1 MLGRVASFNRLGVM
15 LVSSEYSK
23 LLETAKNLQNYLGA
37 HNLPKELIDDRNKRV
52 ESHARTEEETLMAH
66 FHEDSLFSIK
76 TVRFLK
82 DFVRYNAIPDKDT
95 TNKSFLRTAEIFRL
109 QGIKNCQFLLQL
121 NNPMLKGVDPYAEDL
136 TNEQIMWIME
146 EARTNFWYFL
156 REICKVRADRYFQ
169 ANRGNISFIWT
180 YLNHITSYMIMPRQ
194 QGKFQRNSSK
204 VRVKAKDRASTS
216 RPADHWVKIGDLRIG
231 DEVIDRIGK
240 PTTVIGIHPQGKKRL
255 YAVACSDGRTT
266 DAGAEHLWDVADHSN
281 TLNENPIWDQYTT
294 AQIMTRI
301 KKGIKIELPLIE
313 PEEGIKQKH
322 SIRPY
327 VMGLLFANPNDGK
340 RVKVSNV
347 TSKLVSYMQTKLP
360 KHLKLV
366 VKGDNYYLR
375 MANSGPLA
383 LTQAAGV
390 PQDYLEG
397 SIEDRAELLHAFLDR
412 GEATPQGLLY
422 RTSNEVIKRQLQYV
436 TRSLGGTATATE
448 EGLVITLPES
458 IGYYKFT
465 KGEVPTAPNQLFITS
480 VTYAGSDECTCIE
493 VDNEEHLYVTDDFMV
508 THNTVSVQVI
518 NFWLTYINGRGYK
531 THVITLKSDNRAQFI
546 DAVKRMRSCI
556 PTYLVNPTYKDK
568 DAGTYLTYRSFG
580 DDKVNTLTI
589 NVPQIG
595 KDAAGDVGRGLTVGT
610 TFLDEPGYIQ
620 WIEEIINGA
629 MPSALTEME
638 LCREAGLP
646 YGIGYI
652 TTPNTTLHPSGDFM
666 FKKLMSATEWR
677 EKFFDSYSE
686 SHLKD
691 RLLKASPEKTTSPSV
706 SMVYNYLQLGKNKDW
721 VKRTIDELNLSLA
734 KAKIDL
740 LLMWVEDG
748 EDRLFDDITR
758 EAINNVKRERVWS
771 KEYRNSGLFVDFFV
785 TQEQLM
791 EMAKKE
797 YNDHFM
803 IGVDTSSAVNKDA
816 CTMIIRSMKTGKV
829 IGVGRYALAMLDD
842 VTAIIVD
849 MLEVLQ
855 NSVLIIERNYA
866 HHMIDSLLMLL
877 PSKGLDPFTRIYNQV
892 YQNPA
897 LHTKELELVQNT
909 KFSYRDKNFYLK
921 LKHLFGFNTTA
932 TSRKTLYGLIQEAVA
947 VTGYGINYDKLA
959 DELINLRTKGDRI
972 DHDSKQHDDLVI
984 SWLLT
989 YWFIKLGANKPYY
1002 NISAALALTDTKNL
1016 LDVGKQKTELPVDPS
1031 IVQFFDNVRLRIS
1044 SLTDELLKTPDNI
1057 LALRLEAEIHKLSKL
1072 LPPETA
1078 KLLTIDTLL
1087 ENTKLERAKRIM
1099 HHKLKAA

>member
-1 MLGRVASFNRLGVM
+1 MDSDYA
-15 LVSSEYSK
+15 K
-23 LLETAKNLQNYLGA
+23 LLQSAKDLQEWLGA
-37 HNLPKELIDDRNKRV
+37 YNLPKELIDDRAKRKD
-52 ESHARTEEETLMAH
+52 SHARTEEETLMAH

-82 DFVRYNAIPDKDT
+82 DFQRYGAVADKKT
-95 TNKSFLRTAEIFRL
+95 KNYSFLRTAEIFKR
-109 QGIKNCQFLLQL
+109 QGIKNYFFLLQL
-121 NNPMLKGVDPYAEDL
+121 NNPQLQGVDPYAEDL
-136 TNEQIMWIME
+136 TNEQILWIME

-156 REICKVRADRYFQ
+156 REVCKVRADRYFQ

-194 QGKFQRNSSK
+194 QGKPQRVTNK
-204 VRVKAKDRASTS
+204 VRVKS
-216 RPADHWVKIGDLRIG
+216 RKVMGNTVPSNHWMQIGDLRLG
-231 DEVIDRIGK
+231 DVIIDSSGK
-240 PTTVIGIHPQGKKRL
+240 ETTVIGIHPQGKKRL
-255 YAVACSDGRTT
+255 YSVTCSDGRST
-266 DAGAEHLWDVADHSN
+266 DAGSEHLWDVADHSN
-281 TLNENPIWDQYTT
+281 TLNDRPIWDSYTT
-294 AQIMTRI
+294 VQIKNRI
-301 KKGIKIELPLIE
+301 KMGIKIELPLIE
-313 PEEGIKQKH
+313 PEQGIEQSRGMK
-322 SIRPY
+322 PY
-327 VMGLLFANPNDGK
+327 VMGLLFAGEQNGK
-340 RVKVSNV
+340 RINLGKVNQD
-347 TSKLVSYMQTKLP
+347 LVSYLSNNLP
-360 KHLKLV
+360 KHLKMVLEGEEV
-366 VKGDNYYLR
+366 HLR
-375 MANSGPLA
+375 MTNNEDIVVRKS
-383 LTQAAGV
+383 AGV

-397 SIEDRAELLHAFLDR
+397 PVEDRKALLHAFLDR
-412 GEATPQGLLY
+412 GECTPQGLLY
-422 RTSNEVIKRQLQYV
+422 RSASNTVLNQVQYLA
-436 TRSLGGTATATE
+436 RSLGGTATLVE
-448 EGLVITLPES
+448 ENGVIVTLPED
-458 IGYYKFT
+458 IPYYRFH
-465 KGEVPTAPNQLFITS
+465 KGEVPDTPNQLF
-480 VTYAGSDECTCIE
+480 VTEVKYAGMDECVCIE
-493 VDNEEHLYVTDDFMV
+493 VDTENHLYITDDFML

-556 PTYLVNPTYKDK
+556 PEYLVNPTYKDK
-568 DAGTYLTYRSFG
+568 DAGTYLTYKAFG
-580 DDKVNTLTI
+580 EDKVNVLTI

-638 LCREAGLP
+638 LCREAGIP

-652 TTPNTTLHPSGDFM
+652 TTPNTTLHPSGEFM

-691 RLLKASPEKTTSPSV
+691 RLIKASPETTLSPAV
-706 SMVYNYLQLGKNKDW
+706 SMVYNYLQLGKDKDW
-721 VKRTIDELNLSLA
+721 VKRTIDELKLSLA

-748 EDRLFDDITR
+748 ENRLFDDLTR
-758 EAINNVKRERVWS
+758 EAINNVKRDKIWS

-785 TQEQLM
+785 TQEKLM

-797 YNDHFM
+797 YNDHFI
-803 IGVDTSSAVNKDA
+803 IGVDTSSAINKDA

-829 IGVGRYALAMLDD
+829 VGVGRYALAMLDD

-849 MLEVLQ
+849 MLQVFQ
-855 NSVLIIERNYA
+855 NSVLVIERNYA
-866 HHMIDSLLMLL
+866 HHMIDSLLLIL
-877 PSKGLDPFTRIYNQV
+877 PSKGMDPFARIYNQV
-892 YQNPA
+892 YQDPA
-897 LHTKELELVQNT
+897 LHQKELEMVQNT
-909 KFSYRDKNFYLK
+909 KFAYRDKNFYLK
-921 LKHLFGFNTTA
+921 LKHLFGFNTSA
-932 TSRKTLYGLIQEAVA
+932 NSRKTLYGLIQEAVA

-1002 NISAALALTDTKNL
+1002 NIMPALALTDTRSL
-1016 LDVGKQKTELPVDPS
+1016 LEVGKDKVERPVDPS
-1031 IVQFFDNVRLRIS
+1031 IMAFFENVRIQIS
-1044 SLTDELLKTPDNI
+1044 KLTEELLKTNDNI
-1057 LALRLEAEIHKLSKL
+1057 LALRLEAEIFKMGKL

-1078 KLLTIDTLL
+1078 KLLTIDTLV
-1087 ENTKLERAKRIM
+1087 ENAKLERAKRVM
-1099 HHKLKAA
+1099 QNKFKAA

>member
-1 MLGRVASFNRLGVM
+1 MPGRLALLTAWGIM
-15 LVSSEYSK
+15 LVNSEYSK
-23 LLETAKNLQNYLGA
+23 LLETAKKLQDYLGA
-37 HNLPKELIDDRNKRV
+37 HNLPKELIDDSAKRIQ
-52 ESHARTEEETLMAH
+52 SNTRTEEETLMAH
-66 FHEDSLFSIK
+66 FNEDSLYSIK

-82 DFVRYNAIPDKDT
+82 DFARYNAIADRET
-95 TNKSFLRTAEIFRL
+95 SNKSFLRTSEIFRL
-109 QGIKNCQFLLQL
+109 QGIKNYFFLLQL
-121 NNPMLKGVDPYAEDL
+121 NNPQLKGVDPYAEDL
-136 TNEQIMWIME
+136 TNEQILWIME

-194 QGKFQRNSSK
+194 QGKFQRNSNK
-204 VRVKAKDRASTS
+204 VRIAVRDRHGN
-216 RPADHWVKIGDLRIG
+216 RMPGHCWVKIGDLRIG
-231 DEVIDRIGK
+231 DEVIDRTGK
-240 PTTVIGIHPQGKKRL
+240 VTSVIGIHPQGKKRL
-255 YAVACSDGRTT
+255 YAVTCSDGRTT

-281 TLNENPIWDQYTT
+281 TLNDNPIWDQYNTN
-294 AQIMTRI
+294 QILNRI
-301 KKGIKIELPLIE
+301 KKGTKIELPLIE
-313 PEEGIKQKH
+313 PEDGPKQKH

-327 VMGLLFANPNDGK
+327 VMGLLFANQFDGK
-340 RVKVSNV
+340 RIKISHV
-347 TSKLVSYMQTKLP
+347 TGQLVGYMSTKLP

-366 VKGDNYYLR
+366 VEGDNYYLR
-375 MANSGPLA
+375 MNDNSEMVI
-383 LTQAAGV
+383 TQASGV

-397 SIEDRAELLHAFLDR
+397 SIEDRTDLLHAFLDR

-422 RTSNEVIKRQLQYV
+422 RTSNEVIKRQLQYLA
-436 TRSLGGTATATE
+436 RSLGGTATASDDGVT
-448 EGLVITLPES
+448 VTLPEQIS
-458 IGYYKFT
+458 YYKFT
-465 KGEVPTAPNQLFITS
+465 KAERPTAPNQLFITG
-480 VTYAGSDECTCIE
+480 VKYAGQDECTCIE
-493 VDNEEHLYVTDDFMV
+493 VDNEEHLYVTDDFIV

-556 PTYLVNPTYKDK
+556 PKYLVNPTYKDK
-568 DAGTYLTYRSFG
+568 DAGTYLNYKAFG
-580 DDKVNTLTI
+580 EDKVNVLTI

-638 LCREAGLP
+638 LCREAGIP

-691 RLLKASPEKTTSPSV
+691 RLLRASPEKTTSPSV

-748 EDRLFDDITR
+748 EDRLFDDVTR

-771 KEYRNSGLFVDFFV
+771 KEYKNTGLFVDFFV
-785 TQEQLM
+785 SQEQLM

-877 PSKGLDPFTRIYNQV
+877 PSKGMDPFTRIYNQV

-897 LHTKELELVQNT
+897 LHPKELELVQNT

-932 TSRKTLYGLIQEAVA
+932 TSRKALYGLIQEAVA

-1002 NISAALALTDTKNL
+1002 NISAALALTDTRNL
-1016 LDVGKQKTELPVDPS
+1016 LDAGKQKTDTPVDPS
-1031 IVQFFDNVRLRIS
+1031 IMQFFDNVRLKIS
-1044 SLTDELLKTPDNI
+1044 ALTEELLKTPDNI
-1057 LALRLEAEIHKLSKL
+1057 LALRLEAEIHKMSKL

-1099 HHKLKAA
+1099 QHKLRAA

>member
-1 MLGRVASFNRLGVM
+1 MTEAYSRL
-15 LVSSEYSK
+15 LD
-23 LLETAKNLQNYLGA
+23 TAKKLQDYLGA
-37 HNLPKELIDDRNKRV
+37 HNLPKVLIDDQAKRFD
-52 ESHARTEEETLMAH
+52 SHSRTEEETLMAH
-66 FHEDSLFSIK
+66 FNEDSLFSIK
-76 TVRFLK
+76 TARFLK
-82 DFVRYNAIPDKDT
+82 DFARYNAIADQGT
-95 TNKSFLRTAEIFRL
+95 QNKSFLRTAEIFRK
-109 QGIKNCQFLLQL
+109 QGIKNYFFLLQL
-121 NNPMLKGVDPYAEDL
+121 NNPMLKGVDPYADDL
-136 TNEQIMWIME
+136 TNEQELWIME

-156 REICKVRADRYFQ
+156 REVCKVRADRYFQ

-194 QGKFQRNSSK
+194 QGKPQRVTSK
-204 VRVKAKDRASTS
+204 VRVKAKQTNRTTV
-216 RPADHWVKIGDLRIG
+216 PGNHWVQIGQLCLG
-231 DEVIDRIGK
+231 DTVIDRNGK
-240 PTTVIGIHPQGKKRL
+240 DSTVIGIHPQGKKRL
-255 YAVACSDGRTT
+255 YQVTCSDGRST
-266 DAGAEHLWDVADHSN
+266 DAGAEHLWNVADHSN
-281 TLNENPIWDQYTT
+281 KLNDNPVWDEYTT
-294 AQIMTRI
+294 VQIINRI
-301 KKGIKIELPLIE
+301 KKGIQIELPLIE
-313 PEEGIKQKH
+313 PENGPQQK
-322 SIRPY
+322 SGMRPY
-327 VMGLLFANPNDGK
+327 VMGLLFANPNDGN
-340 RVKVSNV
+340 RVKLSHV
-347 TSKLVSYMQTKLP
+347 TSDMVSYLQTKLP

-366 VKGDNYYLR
+366 VEGDNYYLR
-375 MANSGPLA
+375 MRSNDPLVIA
-383 LTQAAGV
+383 QAQGV

-397 SIEDRAELLHAFLDR
+397 SIKDRSELLQAFLDR
-412 GEATPQGLLY
+412 ADPTPRGMLY
-422 RTSNEVIKRQLQYV
+422 KTSNAVIKRQLQYV
-436 TRSLGGTATATE
+436 ARSLGGTAKDVDA
-448 EGLVITLPES
+448 GVLITLPEEVS
-458 IGYYKFT
+458 YYKFT
-465 KGEVPTAPNQLFITS
+465 QAERPTAANQLFITDIKY
-480 VTYAGSDECTCIE
+480 VGHDECVCIE
-493 VDNEEHLYVTDDFMV
+493 VDNEDHLYVTDDFML

-556 PTYLVNPTYKDK
+556 PKYLVNPTYKDK

-580 DDKVNTLTI
+580 EDKVNTLTI

-638 LCREAGLP
+638 LCREAGIP

-691 RLLKASPEKTTSPSV
+691 RLIKASPEPTTAPAV

-721 VKRTIDELNLSLA
+721 VKKTIDELNLSLS

-748 EDRLFDDITR
+748 ENRLFDDVTR
-758 EAINNVKRERVWS
+758 EAINNVKREKVWS

-785 TQEQLM
+785 TQEKLM

-797 YNDHFM
+797 YNDHFI
-803 IGVDTSSAVNKDA
+803 IGVDTSSAINKDA
-816 CTMIIRSMKTGKV
+816 CTLIIRSMKTGKV
-829 IGVGRYALAMLDD
+829 VGVGRYALAMLDD

-849 MLEVLQ
+849 MLQVFQ
-855 NSVLIIERNYA
+855 NSVLVIERNYA

-877 PSKGLDPFTRIYNQV
+877 PSKGMDPFTRIFNQV
-892 YQNPA
+892 YQNPE
-897 LHTKELELVQNT
+897 LHTKELEAVQNT
-909 KFSYRDKNFYLK
+909 RFAYRDKSFYLK
-921 LKHLFGFNTTA
+921 YKHLFGFNTTA
-932 TSRKTLYGLIQEAVA
+932 NSRKTLYGLIQEAVA

-1002 NISAALALTDTKNL
+1002 GIMPALALTDTQNL
-1016 LDVGKQKTELPVDPS
+1016 LDVGKQKNETAVDPS
-1031 IVQFFDNVRLRIS
+1031 IIQFFDNVRLKVN
-1044 SLTDELLKTPDNI
+1044 SLTEELLKTNDNI

-1078 KLLTIDTLL
+1078 KLLTVDSLL
-1087 ENTKLERAKRIM
+1087 ENVKLERAKRMRDI
-1099 HHKLKAA
+1099 KLRAA

>member
-1 MLGRVASFNRLGVM
+1 VNE
-15 LVSSEYSK
+15 EYAK

-37 HNLPKELIDDRNKRV
+37 HNLPKVLIDDQIKRV
-52 ESHARTEEETLMAH
+52 ESHARTDDETLLAH
-66 FHEDSLFSIK
+66 YNEDSLYSIR
-76 TVRFLK
+76 TARFLK
-82 DFVRYNAIPDKDT
+82 DFARYRAVPDLDT
-95 TNKSFLRTAEIFRL
+95 KNTSFLRTAEIFRK
-109 QGIKNCQFLLQL
+109 QGIKNYFFCLQL

-136 TNEQIMWIME
+136 TNEQTAWIME
-146 EARTNFWYFL
+146 ESRTNFWYFL
-156 REICKVRADRYFQ
+156 REVCKVRSDRFFQ
-169 ANRGNISFIWT
+169 ANRGNISFIWN
-180 YLNHITSYMIMPRQ
+180 YLNHITTYMIMPRQ

-204 VRVKAKDRASTS
+204 VRVKAKS
-216 RPADHWVKIGDLRIG
+216 RNGNQLPGHCWVKIKDLRIG
-231 DEVIDRIGK
+231 DDVIDRSGK
-240 PTTVIGIHPQGKKRL
+240 VTTVIGIHPQGTKRL
-255 YAVACSDGRTT
+255 YTVKCSDGRST
-266 DAGAEHLWDVADHSN
+266 DAGAEHLWNVADYSN
-281 TLNENPIWDQYTT
+281 TLNDNAIWDEYST
-294 AQIMTRI
+294 AQMITRI

-313 PEEGIKQKH
+313 PEDGPQQKR
-322 SIRPY
+322 SMRPY
-327 VMGLLFANPNDGK
+327 VMGLLFANHYVDGK
-340 RVKVSNV
+340 IKLSHV
-347 TSKLVSYMQTKLP
+347 TDKLVSYLMTKLP
-360 KHLKLV
+360 KHLKFV
-366 VKGDNYYLR
+366 VEGDNYYLQ
-375 MANSGPLA
+375 MANKDEMTISQSP
-383 LTQAAGV
+383 GV

-397 SIEDRAELLHAFLDR
+397 PIKDRVELLQAFLDR
-412 GEATPQGLLY
+412 GEATPQGMLY
-422 RTSNEVIKRQLQYV
+422 QTDNKVIVQQLQYLA
-436 TRSLGGTATATE
+436 RSLGGTAKKVE
-448 EGLVITLPES
+448 DGVLITLPEG
-458 IGYYKFT
+458 IDYYRFT
-465 KGEVPTAPNQLFITS
+465 KGKEVTAPNQLFVESI
-480 VTYAGSDECTCIE
+480 TYAGDDECTCIE
-493 VDNEEHLYVTDDFMV
+493 VDNEEHLYVTDDFIV

-568 DAGTYLTYRSFG
+568 DAGTYLNYKAFG

-638 LCREAGLP
+638 LCREAGIP

-691 RLLKASPEKTTSPSV
+691 RLIKASPERTTAPAV

-721 VKRTIDELNLSLA
+721 VKKTIDELNLSLS

-748 EDRLFDDITR
+748 ENRLFDDVTR
-758 EAINNVKRERVWS
+758 EAINNVKRDRVWS

-785 TQEQLM
+785 TQEKLM
-791 EMAKKE
+791 EMSKKE
-797 YNDHFM
+797 YNDHFI

-816 CTMIIRSMKTGKV
+816 CTMIIRSMKTGRV
-829 IGVGRYALAMLDD
+829 VGVGRYALAMLDD

-849 MLEVLQ
+849 MLQVLQ
-855 NSVLIIERNYA
+855 NSVLVIERNYA
-866 HHMIDSLLMLL
+866 HHMIDSLLILL
-877 PSKGLDPFTRIYNQV
+877 PSKGMDPFTRIYNQV

-897 LHTKELELVQNT
+897 LHQKELEMVQNT

-932 TSRKTLYGLIQEAVA
+932 KSREVLYGLIQEAVA

-984 SWLLT
+984 AWLLT
-989 YWFIKLGANKPYY
+989 YWFIKLGGNKPYY
-1002 NISAALALTDTKNL
+1002 GITAALALTDTKNL
-1016 LDVGKQKTELPVDPS
+1016 LDVGKNKEEKPVDPS
-1031 IVQFFDNVRLRIS
+1031 IMQFFENVRLRIHN
-1044 SLTDELLKTPDNI
+1044 LTEELLKTNDNI
-1057 LALRLEAEIHKLSKL
+1057 LALRLEAEIHKMSKL
-1072 LPPETA
+1072 LPPDTA
-1078 KLLTIDTLL
+1078 KLLTVDTLL
-1087 ENTKLERAKRIM
+1087 ENAKVERAKRILQ
-1099 HHKLKAA
+1099 HKRAA